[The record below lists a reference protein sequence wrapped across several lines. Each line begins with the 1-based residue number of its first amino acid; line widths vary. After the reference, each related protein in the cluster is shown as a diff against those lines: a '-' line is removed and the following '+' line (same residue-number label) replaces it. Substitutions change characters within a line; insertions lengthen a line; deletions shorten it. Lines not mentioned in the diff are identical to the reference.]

1 MKDLKDM
8 KRVLLKLSGEALA
21 GDKKTGFDEAT
32 CADAARQVKTLV
44 DEGLQVAIVIGGG
57 NFWRGRTSE
66 SMERTKADQ
75 IGMLATVMNC
85 IYVSDAFRTAGME
98 TEVYTPFVC
107 GAFTELFSKDKA
119 VKALDE
125 GKVVFFAGGTGQRM
139 NSKTRP
145 KQFLELHEKPILV
158 YTLEAFQKHEEIDGI
173 ILVTLKDW
181 INYCLELKEKY
192 HLTKLKSII
201 PGGKTAT
208 ESAFNG
214 LARANEL
221 FPSDSIVLIHDG
233 VRPLVDEETITKNIE
248 CVKEHGTAITVSPA
262 IETIT
267 VSDSNENS
275 GVIKEVI
282 ERAKCQMARAPQGF
296 YLNEILDVYKKAAND
311 KETSF
316 IDSATMMMHYGYKL
330 YTVYGKA
337 ENIKITTPNDF
348 FMFRA
353 IVDAR
358 ENSQIFGI

>member
-125 GKVVFFAGGTGQRM
+125 GKVVFFAGGTGHPYFSTDMTMVLRAI
-139 NSKTRP
+139 
-145 KQFLELHEKPILV
+145 EIEADCILG
-158 YTLEAFQKHEEIDGI
+158 AKAIDG
-173 ILVTLKDW
+173 VYDSDPAVNPDAKKYD
-181 INYCLELKEKY
+181 EL
-192 HLTKLKSII
+192 SISKI
-201 PGGKTAT
+201 VDDRLGVIDLAASVLAMENKMPMLL
-208 ESAFNG
+208 FG
-214 LARANEL
+214 LNEE
-221 FPSDSIVLIHDG
+221 DSINKAVSGEKIG
-233 VRPLVDEETITKNIE
+233 TK
-248 CVKEHGTAITVSPA
+248 ITV
-262 IETIT
+262 E
-267 VSDSNENS
+267 
-275 GVIKEVI
+275 
-282 ERAKCQMARAPQGF
+282 
-296 YLNEILDVYKKAAND
+296 
-311 KETSF
+311 
-316 IDSATMMMHYGYKL
+316 
-330 YTVYGKA
+330 
-337 ENIKITTPNDF
+337 
-348 FMFRA
+348 
-353 IVDAR
+353 
-358 ENSQIFGI
+358 